1 MAICVRRT
9 RCELGKTHPGDSLFL
24 SICGKPPARPDL
36 VSNYPSNKPQVLQRQ
51 MKMLPNFLFFEKQSP
66 ANMHFIEMAALFRCS

>member
-24 SICGKPPARPDL
+24 SICGKPSAHPDL
-36 VSNYPSNKPQVLQRQ
+36 DPSNKPQVLQRQ
-51 MKMLPNFLFFEKQSP
+51 MKILPNFLFLEKQSP